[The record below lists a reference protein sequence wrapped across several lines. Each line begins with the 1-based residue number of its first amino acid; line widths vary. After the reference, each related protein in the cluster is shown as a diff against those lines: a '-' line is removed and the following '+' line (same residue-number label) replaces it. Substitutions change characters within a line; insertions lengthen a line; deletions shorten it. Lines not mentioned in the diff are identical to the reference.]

1 MDQNE
6 HFGKLSSFINDD
18 DADDWGDDQE
28 LWLPE
33 HLISLPDQRWAV
45 WRIITLR
52 GAGFPISQVLSL
64 APASCREATQR
75 LLEAE
80 DIARQAEDIAAALV
94 NAALDALRHNDQW
107 HDTARRYP
115 LVQLLRAIRQR
126 KLPQRADYP
135 DEIARAL
142 DAFRAVL
149 AEAATAKISY
159 QAAFEASIRE
169 ASQAIR
175 AVAADDRFREAVIW
189 QNRQAYHTGV
199 LPLQTLP
206 EATRNSKQR
215 QHEELIASYVQRY
228 CAKNDTIGFFGPV
241 GWASFVPEGQP
252 IRMEPGPT
260 LTQSREVY
268 FEGWAIDTLAD
279 TLMKNKHLRPW
290 LAPRRT
296 PFAHIEGT
304 TLQLPFEKPAQISP
318 KQAAILHA
326 CDGQRLAREIA
337 AELLRTPVS
346 QITSETEVYKLLEG
360 MHAMGLVVWALEVP
374 LESRPERT
382 LRRVLERVGDESLR
396 RPALAALTELESARN
411 AVARAAGNAQ
421 QLNQALVQLEETFT
435 RLTGAEATRAA
446 GKTYAARTLVYEDCR
461 RNIELELGPAVLD
474 ALSEPMS
481 LLLLSARWITD
492 QAATAFREAFK
503 QIHADLAPASG
514 SQIVPALDFWL
525 KAQET
530 LMGDDNR
537 IVGKIMHSL
546 QERWAGILDI
556 QPDQRQVSYT
566 SAELR
571 PRIEAA
577 FGNAKAGWS
586 LAHYHSPDVMIAAA
600 DSAAIARG
608 DFLAVMGELHVAE
621 NTIGA
626 AAFLTQYPHPED
638 LFQALVQDLPGPR
651 LMPVTPRNWHQLTAR
666 TRSALVSPWDYR
678 LIFSKDACGV
688 QKSRAVPIGS
698 LVIEPGGDSLTIRTR
713 DSKIQFDIV
722 EAFGSLLSKLVANSF
737 RMLRPHTHTPRITID
752 RLAVMRE
759 TWRFSASEIPFW
771 DSKHDAE
778 SFLVAQRW
786 ARQHAMPRFVFFKSP
801 IEVKP
806 SYLDFASPIYVD
818 LFAKA
823 VRRVIDQGLPEAT
836 IAISEMLPAPDQVWL
851 SDAHDR
857 HYTSEIRIVGLD
869 LSNYAST

>member
-18 DADDWGDDQE
+18 YADDWGDDQE

-45 WRIITLR
+45 WRTITLR
-52 GAGFPISQVLSL
+52 GAGFPIAQVLSL
-64 APASCREATQR
+64 APESGRVATEQ
-75 LLEAE
+75 LLDAE
-80 DIARQAEDIAAALV
+80 DRAQQAEDAAAAVV
-94 NAALDALRHNDQW
+94 NAALDTLRREDQW

-126 KLPQRADYP
+126 KLPPTVDQPA
-135 DEIARAL
+135 EIKEAL
-142 DAFRAVL
+142 DAFRAALVE
-149 AEAATAKISY
+149 AEATRAVYRAT
-159 QAAFEASIRE
+159 FEESMRE
-169 ASQAIR
+169 SSQAIR
-175 AVAADDRFREAVIW
+175 AVAAEDRFREAVIW

-199 LPLQTLP
+199 LPLQTLA
-206 EATRNSKQR
+206 ETSRNSKQR
-215 QHEELIASYVQRY
+215 QHEELIASYMQRY

-241 GWASFVPEGQP
+241 GWAQFIPEGPP
-252 IRMEPGPT
+252 IRMEPGPG

-268 FEGWAIDTLAD
+268 FEGWAIDTLAE
-279 TLMKNKHLRPW
+279 TLARNKNLRPW

-296 PFAHIEGT
+296 PFAYLEGT
-304 TLQLPFEKPAQISP
+304 MLQMPMEKPTPITP
-318 KQAAILHA
+318 KQAAVLHA

-337 AELLRTPVS
+337 AELVRAPDS
-346 QITSETEVYKLLEG
+346 QISSEAEVYKILEG
-360 MHAMGLVVWALEVP
+360 MHAMGLVVWTLEAP

-382 LRRVLERVGDESLR
+382 LRRLLERVGDESLR
-396 RPALAALTELESARN
+396 RPALAALTDLESART
-411 AVARAAGNAQ
+411 AVARAAGNAG
-421 QLNQALVQLEETFT
+421 QLNQALEQLEATFT
-435 RLTGAEATRAA
+435 RITGAEATRAA

-503 QIHADLAPASG
+503 QTHAELAAASG
-514 SQIVPALDFWL
+514 SQLVPALDFWL
-525 KAQET
+525 KSQET
-530 LMGDDNR
+530 LSGENNR
-537 IVGKIMHSL
+537 IVGQIMQTL
-546 QERWAGILDI
+546 QQRWAEILDLP
-556 QPDQRQVSYT
+556 PDRRQVSYT

-571 PRIEAA
+571 PKVEAA
-577 FGNAKAGWS
+577 FGDARAGWS

-600 DSAAIARG
+600 DGAAIERG
-608 DFLAVMGELHVAE
+608 DFLGVMGELHVAE

-626 AAFLTQYPHPED
+626 AAFLTQYPNPED

-651 LMPVTPRNWHQLTAR
+651 LMPITPRNWHQLTAR

-698 LVIEPGGDSLTIRTR
+698 LVIEPSGDSLTIRTR

-722 EAFGSLLSKLVANSF
+722 EALGSLLSNLVANSF
-737 RMLRPHTHTPRITID
+737 RMLQPAPHSPRITID
-752 RLAVMRE
+752 RLAVTRE
-759 TWRFSASEIPFW
+759 TWRFAAGEIPFSG
-771 DSKHDAE
+771 SKHDAE
-778 SFLVAQRW
+778 SFLAAQRW
-786 ARQHAMPRFVFFKSP
+786 ARQHGIPRFVFFKSP

-806 SYLDFASPIYVD
+806 SYLDF
-818 LFAKA
+818 
-823 VRRVIDQGLPEAT
+823 
-836 IAISEMLPAPDQVWL
+836 
-851 SDAHDR
+851 
-857 HYTSEIRIVGLD
+857 
-869 LSNYAST
+869 

>member
-18 DADDWGDDQE
+18 YADDWGDDQE

-45 WRIITLR
+45 WRTITLR
-52 GAGFPISQVLSL
+52 GAGFPIAQVLSL
-64 APASCREATQR
+64 APESGHAAIER

-80 DIARQAEDIAAALV
+80 DQARQAEDAAAAAV
-94 NAALDALRHNDQW
+94 NAALDALRRDDQW

-126 KLPQRADYP
+126 KLPQTVDQP
-135 DEIARAL
+135 PEIMETL
-142 DAFRAVL
+142 ETFRAAL
-149 AEAATAKISY
+149 SKAEAASADY
-159 QAAFEASIRE
+159 RAAFDASVRE
-169 ASQAIR
+169 SSQAIR
-175 AVAADDRFREAVIW
+175 AIAADDRFREAVIW

-199 LPLQTLP
+199 LPLQILSETN
-206 EATRNSKQR
+206 RNSKQR

-241 GWASFVPEGQP
+241 GWATFVPEGQP
-252 IRMEPGPT
+252 IRMEPGPD
-260 LTQSREVY
+260 LTAAREVY
-268 FEGWAIDTLAD
+268 FEGWAIDTLAE
-279 TLMKNKHLRPW
+279 TLAKHKQLRPW

-296 PFAHIEGT
+296 PFAYIEGN
-304 TLQLPFEKPAQISP
+304 TLQLPMEKPAPIAP
-318 KQAAILHA
+318 KQAIVLHA

-337 AELLRTPVS
+337 AELVRAPDS
-346 QITSETEVYKLLEG
+346 QIASEAEVYKILEG
-360 MHAMGLVVWALEVP
+360 MHAMGLVVWTLEVP

-382 LRRVLERVGDESLR
+382 LRRLLERIGDESLR
-396 RPALAALTELESARN
+396 RPALAALTELESARA
-411 AVARAAGNAQ
+411 AVARAAGQAQ
-421 QLNQALVQLEETFT
+421 QLNRALEQLEATFT
-435 RLTGAEATRAA
+435 RITGSEATRAA

-461 RNIELELGPAVLD
+461 RDIELELGPAVLD

-492 QAATAFREAFK
+492 QAATAFRAAFK
-503 QIHADLAPASG
+503 QIHAELAAASG
-514 SQIVPALDFWL
+514 SQLVPALDFWL
-525 KAQET
+525 KSQET
-530 LMGDDNR
+530 LSGDNNR
-537 IVGKIMHSL
+537 IVGQIMQAL
-546 QERWAGILDI
+546 QQRWVEILDLP
-556 QPDQRQVSYT
+556 PDQRQVSYT

-571 PRIEAA
+571 PKVEAA
-577 FGNAKAGWS
+577 FGDAKAGWS

-600 DSAAIARG
+600 DGAAIARG

-626 AAFLTQYPHPED
+626 AAFLTQYPYPED

-698 LVIEPGGDSLTIRTR
+698 LVIEPDGDSLTIRTR
-713 DSKIQFDIV
+713 DSKIRFDIV
-722 EAFGSLLSKLVANSF
+722 EALGSLLSNLVANSF
-737 RMLRPHTHTPRITID
+737 RLLQPAPYTPRITID
-752 RLAVMRE
+752 RLAVTRE
-759 TWRFSASEIPFW
+759 TWRFAAGEIPF
-771 DSKHDAE
+771 SGAKQDAE
-778 SFLVAQRW
+778 SFLAAQRW
-786 ARQHAMPRFVFFKSP
+786 ARQHGMPRFVFFKSP

-806 SYLDFASPIYVD
+806 SYLDFASPIYVH

-836 IAISEMLPAPDQVWL
+836 ISISEMLPAPDQVWL
-851 SDAHDR
+851 SDADGR

-869 LSNYAST
+869 LSNYANS

>member
-18 DADDWGDDQE
+18 YADDWDNGQE

-33 HLISLPDQRWAV
+33 HLISLPDSRWAV
-45 WRIITLR
+45 WRTITLR
-52 GAGFPISQVLSL
+52 GAGFPITQVLSL
-64 APASCREATQR
+64 APESCRAATER

-80 DIARQAEDIAAALV
+80 DQAHQSEEAAATRV
-94 NAALDALRHNDQW
+94 NAALDALRRADQW

-126 KLPQRADYP
+126 KLPQTVDQP
-135 DEIARAL
+135 GEIVQAL
-142 DAFRAVL
+142 DALRAAL
-149 AEAATAKISY
+149 AALETARQSY
-159 QAAFEASIRE
+159 RAAFEASVRE
-169 ASQAIR
+169 SSQAIR

-199 LPLQTLP
+199 LPLHMQP
-206 EATRNSKQR
+206 ETTRNSKQR

-241 GWASFVPEGQP
+241 GWAAFVPEGPP
-252 IRMEPGPT
+252 IRMEPGPK
-260 LTQSREVY
+260 LTASREVY
-268 FEGWAIDTLAD
+268 FEGWAIDTLAE
-279 TLMKNKHLRPW
+279 LLAKNKHLRPW

-296 PFAHIEGT
+296 PFAYLEGT
-304 TLQLPFEKPAQISP
+304 TLQLPMEKPAPIAP
-318 KQAAILHA
+318 KQAAVLNA

-337 AELLRTPVS
+337 AELVKAPDS
-346 QITSETEVYKLLEG
+346 QISSEAEVYKILEG
-360 MHAMGLVVWALEVP
+360 MHAMGLVVWTLEVP

-382 LRRVLERVGDESLR
+382 LRRLLERVGDESLR

-411 AVARAAGNAQ
+411 AVARAAGDAQ
-421 QLNQALVQLEETFT
+421 QLNQALEQLEVTFT
-435 RLTGAEATRAA
+435 RITGSEATRAA

-461 RNIELELGPAVLD
+461 RDIELELGPAVLD

-503 QIHADLAPASG
+503 QVHAELAAASG
-514 SQIVPALDFWL
+514 SQLVPALDFWL
-525 KAQET
+525 KSQET
-530 LMGDDNR
+530 LSGDNNR
-537 IVGKIMHSL
+537 VVGQIMQQL
-546 QERWAGILDI
+546 QQCWAEILNLP
-556 QPDQRQVSYT
+556 PDQRQVSYT

-571 PRIEAA
+571 PKIEVA
-577 FGNAKAGWS
+577 FGDSRAGWS
-586 LAHYHSPDVMIAAA
+586 LAHYHSPDVMIAAT
-600 DSAAIARG
+600 DGAAIERG
-608 DFLAVMGELHVAE
+608 DFLGVMGELHVAE

-626 AAFLTQYPHPED
+626 AAFLTQYPHQEE

-651 LMPVTPRNWHQLTAR
+651 LMPITPRNWHQLTAR

-698 LVIEPGGDSLTIRTR
+698 LVIEPDGDSLTIRTR
-713 DSKIQFDIV
+713 DSKIRFDIV
-722 EAFGSLLSKLVANSF
+722 EALGSLLSNLVANSF
-737 RMLRPHTHTPRITID
+737 RMLQPAAHTPRITID
-752 RLAVMRE
+752 RLVVARE
-759 TWRFSASEIPFW
+759 TWRFAAHEIPFSG
-771 DSKHDAE
+771 SKHDAE
-778 SFLVAQRW
+778 SFLTAQRW
-786 ARQHAMPRFVFFKSP
+786 VRQHGMPRFVFFKSP

-851 SDAHDR
+851 SDAEGR
-857 HYTSEIRIVGLD
+857 RYTSEIRIVGLD
-869 LSNYAST
+869 LSNYANS